1 MDTGLLQ
8 CLVTCLP
15 NCVVSYDHL
24 LQPFYMCVANK
35 QNPDYANGIRLVYLN
50 PEKLKLLTYFQ
61 VMSLGSSQH
70 LPPPVLVIPSPSDV
84 LLLGT

>member
-24 LQPFYMCVANK
+24 AQPFYMRVANK
-35 QNPDYANGIRLVYLN
+35 QNPDYAIGIRLVYL
-50 PEKLKLLTYFQ
+50 KCHS
-61 VMSLGSSQH
+61 SLIFCILRTRKKGFVS
-70 LPPPVLVIPSPSDV
+70 
-84 LLLGT
+84 